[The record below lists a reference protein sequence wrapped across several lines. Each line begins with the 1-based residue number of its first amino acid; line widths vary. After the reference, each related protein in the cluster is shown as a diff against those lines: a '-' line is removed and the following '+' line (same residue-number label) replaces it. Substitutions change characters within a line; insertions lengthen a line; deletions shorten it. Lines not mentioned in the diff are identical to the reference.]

1 VQDLWAQTAWRT
13 VEDNIRSGDALEK
26 TSRRCPEKSYGFV
39 IEILCIAFHSI
50 AHRGSNSIWDE
61 IINGPR
67 DTTALLLYARRR
79 QTGLTVN
86 HSGKQVNTCTRSGP
100 DIDLEGEYDAL
111 PNYFHDSAYEGST
124 EPEDKVL
131 SKRCHGNSDTFI
143 EAGAEFLVDL
153 CDPAIEHTS
162 TCKTSEKSKAGNPR
176 RRETLEVAAIMTFV
190 ICTWWTIQAMPSQDT
205 TPDLRCARIDQ
216 RLFSIL
222 RDKGGRRIPFK
233 S

>member
-1 VQDLWAQTAWRT
+1 VDGNYEVVPKTSAWPVQDLWAQTAWRI

-26 TSRRCPEKSYGFV
+26 TSRQCPEKSYGFV

-50 AHRGSNSIWDE
+50 AHRGSNSVWDE

-111 PNYFHDSAYEGST
+111 PNYFQDSAYEGST

-131 SKRCHGNSDTFI
+131 SKRCHGKSDTFI
-143 EAGAEFLVDL
+143 EAGAEFLVNL
-153 CDPAIEHTS
+153 CDPAVEHTS

-176 RRETLEVAAIMTFV
+176 SRSNHDFRDLYLVDDSGNAITRYY
-190 ICTWWTIQAMPSQDT
+190 TRSQVRKD
-205 TPDLRCARIDQ
+205 
-216 RLFSIL
+216 
-222 RDKGGRRIPFK
+222 
-233 S
+233 